1 MESVRETFAATPE
14 LLLRTA
20 RRISDASQLPAS
32 AVTAAARGAAPRVRA
47 LAPELMRDELS
58 GLLMGP
64 GVHLALQWLADAAL
78 LPALLP
84 ELHAT
89 IDFSQ
94 EAGRRHKDVWEHTKQ
109 VVWQSVPRLAVRWAA
124 LLHDIGKVPTR
135 TFTPDGGVH
144 FHRHSEV
151 GARMFDDV
159 ARRFGF
165 ERTLK
170 QKVRF
175 LILHHLRANQYDGS
189 WT

>member
-20 RRISDASQLPAS
+20 RRRSDASQLPAS

-64 GVHLALQWLADAAL
+64 GVHLALQWLTDAAL

-94 EAGRRHKDVWEHTKQ
+94 AAGPPPPHPPH
-109 VVWQSVPRLAVRWAA
+109 
-124 LLHDIGKVPTR
+124 PT
-135 TFTPDGGVH
+135 PPAH
-144 FHRHSEV
+144 FPPV
-151 GARMFDDV
+151 
-159 ARRFGF
+159 
-165 ERTLK
+165 
-170 QKVRF
+170 
-175 LILHHLRANQYDGS
+175 
-189 WT
+189 